1 MVGTFEK
8 PLYVQTEPLLCAH
21 SRAEQSGCSKCL
33 NVCPT
38 GAIVPDGDHISIDP
52 LICAG
57 CGACSAVCPSGSIT
71 YDMPPVDL
79 IFQRLQTLGQAYR
92 KAGGIAPR
100 LLVHDTDHG
109 REMIALAARYSTGLP
124 SDVIPLEVS
133 ALSGFGQYRKYVFS
147 YRKLNVQR
155 LEHNIHNGVDF

>member
-1 MVGTFEK
+1 M
-8 PLYVQTEPLLCAH
+8 
-21 SRAEQSGCSKCL
+21 
-33 NVCPT
+33 
-38 GAIVPDGDHISIDP
+38 PDGDHISIDP

-57 CGACSAVCPSGSIT
+57 CGACSAVCPSGSIA

-100 LLVHDTDHG
+100 LLVHDTEHG

-133 ALSGFGQYRKYVFS
+133 ALSGFGHTEMLSALACGFAQVSVLMAPRSDHDVLHS
-147 YRKLNVQR
+147 EQALAQAIAPANS
-155 LEHNIHNGVDF
+155 LHLLDI